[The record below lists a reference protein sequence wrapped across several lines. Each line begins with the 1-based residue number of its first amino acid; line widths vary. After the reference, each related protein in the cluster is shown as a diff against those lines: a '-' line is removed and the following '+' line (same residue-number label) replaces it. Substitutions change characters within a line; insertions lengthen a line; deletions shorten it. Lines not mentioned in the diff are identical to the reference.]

1 MTVWKVAAI
10 LIMLVSTTT
19 VDAIRK
25 CLFIVQ
31 AIPLLIAT
39 RLPLIAAAAGG
50 ALLLIPSNLLPIV

>member
-1 MTVWKVAAI
+1 
-10 LIMLVSTTT
+10 MLVSTTT

>member
-1 MTVWKVAAI
+1 
-10 LIMLVSTTT
+10 MLVSTTT

-39 RLPLIAAAAGG
+39 RLPLIAAAVAGG
-50 ALLLIPSNLLPIV
+50 APLLIRSNLLPIV